1 MNLSNDADITAKN
14 RHRVEEAFRSD
25 ADKPTTSQQTNAL
38 DGCMALHSEIWMNH
52 VIPRSIASTFQQ
64 KKVWHPLTAGMQFAD
79 SARESCVA
87 QSLLQ
92 RSIGIAHK

>member
-52 VIPRSIASTFQQ
+52 
-64 KKVWHPLTAGMQFAD
+64 FAD
-79 SARESCVA
+79 SVRESCVA
-87 QSLLQ
+87 AGAEEYWY
-92 RSIGIAHK
+92 RA